1 VTTVSTARSPLD
13 EPAAPVPRSWVAW
26 ITLAGL
32 GLWAGWFGPIQ
43 VLLAQQAEVLS
54 PDHKE
59 YVFGL
64 VNGLGAAVSVVAT
77 PLCGAWSDRTTS
89 RFGRRLPWI
98 FWGAVAGAGSLVLLG
113 FANTIAVMA
122 VAWCLA
128 QFALNAM
135 FAALTATVPDQVPV
149 RQRGVVGGW
158 VSISQTLGIVG
169 GVGIASVAGGIRAGY
184 VATAVVVVVL
194 AIPYLFASRDIPLPR
209 SMRPTFDLA
218 EFARGFWLSPRKYPD
233 FAWAWITRFLVN
245 LGNSMGTLLLYF
257 WLQDKVHYK
266 HPATGV
272 FILTVVYAVFI
283 VAVTVVGGR
292 WSDRIGRRKIFVVWS
307 GVVTGVAAATLAVVP
322 TWPGALAGAV
332 LLGVGYGVYLSV
344 DFALCTEVLPAA
356 EARAKDLG
364 VINVAN
370 ALPQVFAPVLG
381 SFIVA
386 SLGGYPVMFG
396 VAAGVCVLGS
406 ILVGNIRSVA

>member
-1 VTTVSTARSPLD
+1 
-13 EPAAPVPRSWVAW
+13 
-26 ITLAGL
+26 
-32 GLWAGWFGPIQ
+32 
-43 VLLAQQAEVLS
+43 
-54 PDHKE
+54 
-59 YVFGL
+59 
-64 VNGLGAAVSVVAT
+64 
-77 PLCGAWSDRTTS
+77 
-89 RFGRRLPWI
+89 
-98 FWGAVAGAGSLVLLG
+98 
-113 FANTIAVMA
+113 
-122 VAWCLA
+122 
-128 QFALNAM
+128 
-135 FAALTATVPDQVPV
+135 
-149 RQRGVVGGW
+149 
-158 VSISQTLGIVG
+158 
-169 GVGIASVAGGIRAGY
+169 
-184 VATAVVVVVL
+184 
-194 AIPYLFASRDIPLPR
+194 
-209 SMRPTFDLA
+209 MRPTFDLA